1 VIISTDIEKALN
13 KTQYP
18 FMKKI
23 PRSYLYVKTK
33 KADVKEV
40 ENRIVVTKT
49 REGYER
55 RKD

>member
-1 VIISTDIEKALN
+1 
-13 KTQYP
+13 
-18 FMKKI
+18 
-23 PRSYLYVKTK
+23 VKTK

-55 RKD
+55 RKDWEKIVKFALGCSWTGTASNVL